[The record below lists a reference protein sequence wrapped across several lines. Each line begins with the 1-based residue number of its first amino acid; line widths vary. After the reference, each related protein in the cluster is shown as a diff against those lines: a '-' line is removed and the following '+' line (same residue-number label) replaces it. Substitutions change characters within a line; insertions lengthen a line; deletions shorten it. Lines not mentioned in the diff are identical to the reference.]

1 MQRDYSN
8 PKKIDIWDRRS
19 GIDRRKVFIPRSEP
33 ERRFN
38 QERRSGQDRR
48 IKQDHRNVTIAR
60 RYSDLYE
67 EVSKTHKGISLAAF
81 LSLSL
86 WALII
91 IFFLIFIISKS
102 R

>member
-1 MQRDYSN
+1 
-8 PKKIDIWDRRS
+8 
-19 GIDRRKVFIPRSEP
+19 
-33 ERRFN
+33 
-38 QERRSGQDRR
+38 
-48 IKQDHRNVTIAR
+48 
-60 RYSDLYE
+60 
-67 EVSKTHKGISLAAF
+67 VSKTHKGISLAAF